1 MADEN
6 TTPNGPLPT
15 ATPIEPENET
25 LEEKGIWSECWDKI
39 TTLYEK
45 YKRERE
51 LNPISDTIIADLNDA
66 FSPKMDEAHEGVEP
80 VDLDETP
87 RIKPA
92 EKFTFGALVMGILG
106 AIGTAFKESFS
117 AIGNN
122 IKNTPRYIGNLFTTR
137 KKELPKADAA
147 LDPTTPQMPKNTKTT
162 TQERFEKIMKRE
174 EKDLSN
180 SLPPQ
185 QNPPNNDESLL
196 KDYITIDTDSPQN
209 RTTDPIG
216 RGLRDTTQK
225 KPLLPKILSS

>member
-45 YKRERE
+45 YKRERK

-106 AIGTAFKESFS
+106 AIGTAIKNSLIATESKDENVVHATDIKKESIS
-117 AIGNN
+117 EELKQKLPRIGTSEQNPGKTVRPNSVGNN
-122 IKNTPRYIGNLFTTR
+122 V
-137 KKELPKADAA
+137 A
-147 LDPTTPQMPKNTKTT
+147 
-162 TQERFEKIMKRE
+162 RE
-174 EKDLSN
+174 DHK
-180 SLPPQ
+180 
-185 QNPPNNDESLL
+185 
-196 KDYITIDTDSPQN
+196 
-209 RTTDPIG
+209 
-216 RGLRDTTQK
+216 
-225 KPLLPKILSS
+225 